1 MPIQITTHGDALRHT
16 ARRVVVAASLAVVM
30 TAATM
35 LLHLGTDLDASVRV
49 GYVMISSIC
58 AAVAISALL
67 AGALTYR
74 SALLMQEL
82 TLTRSELSR
91 LSHTDQLT
99 GLLNRRGFDA
109 AAALALRSAFAENL
123 PAVVFMCDVDLF
135 KSINDRFGHEFGDK
149 VLVEIG
155 DVLRSFARSDRV
167 VVGRHGGEEFA
178 ALMVGITHDQA
189 AQYAEDI
196 REACAAR
203 EISIDENSARVTI
216 SIGFTVTCDEIDL
229 SKIMRV
235 ADRALYAAKHGG
247 RNRVARADA
256 SAPAATAASQM
267 AGTVMLGLAAR
278 HWKPD
283 RGPDRDPV
291 GVFARDVAAVDEVDR
306 EDLVRPVAH
315 AGLKPRP
322 DHARHV

>member
-1 MPIQITTHGDALRHT
+1 
-16 ARRVVVAASLAVVM
+16 M
-30 TAATM
+30 TAATT

-49 GYVMISSIC
+49 GYVLISSIC

-67 AGALTYR
+67 AAALTYR

-91 LSHTDQLT
+91 ISRTDQLT
-99 GLLNRRGFDA
+99 GLLNRRGFDDA
-109 AAALALRSAFAENL
+109 ARAALRAAFAADD
-123 PAVVFMCDVDLF
+123 PAVVFMCDVDRF
-135 KSINDRFGHEFGDK
+135 KSINDRFGHEFGDR
-149 VLVEIG
+149 VLVEIA
-155 DVLRSFARSDRV
+155 DVLRSFAGHDRV

-196 REACAAR
+196 RGACAAR
-203 EISIDENSARVTI
+203 QISVGENSARVTI
-216 SIGFTVTCDEIDL
+216 SIGFTVARDEIEL

-256 SAPAATAASQM
+256 PALAATAASQM

-291 GVFARDVAAVDEVDR
+291 GVFARDV
-306 EDLVRPVAH
+306 RP
-315 AGLKPRP
+315 
-322 DHARHV
+322 